1 MSPLVTGP
9 VLATDAEV
17 GLRRRQQ
24 WSTRVVFFIAGF
36 VMASWAPL
44 VPFAQARTELGTGP
58 LGLLLLGLGVG
69 SIVAMPLSGVLA
81 ARFGCRRVLIAST
94 VVLCAALPFVATL
107 SAAVALGAALLV
119 FGAGVGTVD
128 CVANIQAVVVE
139 RDSGRPMMSGFHGL
153 FSLGGILGA
162 GGVSALLSLGLT
174 PLAAVL
180 CVVAVTVAALGIAAP
195 GLLPQASAGG
205 GPVFAIPRGAVVVIG
220 LLCFVVFLTEGSVL
234 DWSAV
239 FMTTVRGLA
248 PRYGGLGYAA
258 FAATMTLGRLA
269 GDRIVRGVG
278 RGRVVVVGS
287 LCAAA
292 GLAVATLVPAAPA
305 ALLGYALVGAGCS
318 NIVPVLYT
326 AAGRQA
332 AMPEHIA
339 IPAVTMLG
347 YAGILA
353 GPALIGLVANVSSL
367 QAAFLAVAAALLA
380 VAVVGPRSLRGDAR

>member
-1 MSPLVTGP
+1 MSPTIVDPELGTGADGG
-9 VLATDAEV
+9 VE
-17 GLRRRQQ
+17 RRRQR
-24 WSTRVVFFIAGF
+24 STRIAFFIAGF

-44 VPFAQARTELGTGP
+44 VVFAQARTKLGSGP

-69 SIVAMPLSGVLA
+69 SIAAMPLSGALA
-81 ARFGCRRVLIAST
+81 ARFGCRRVLIAAT
-94 VVLCAALPFVATL
+94 LVVCAALPFMAALSGVA
-107 SAAVALGAALLV
+107 ALGAVLLV
-119 FGAGVGTVD
+119 FGAGLGTVD
-128 CVANIQAVVVE
+128 CVVNIQAVIVE

-162 GGVSALLSLGLT
+162 GGLSALLSLGLS

-180 CVVAVTVAALGIAAP
+180 CVVAVTLGALAAAAP
-195 GLLPQASAGG
+195 GLLSRASASD

-220 LLCFVVFLTEGSVL
+220 LLCCVVFLTEGSVL
-234 DWSAV
+234 DWSAI
-239 FMTTVRGLA
+239 FMTDVRGLA

-258 FAATMTLGRLA
+258 FATAMTLGRLT
-269 GDRIVRGVG
+269 GDRIVRRLG
-278 RGRVVVVGS
+278 RSRVVLAGG

-292 GLAVATLVPAAPA
+292 GLAVATLVPSVPA

-326 AAGRQA
+326 AAGRQT

-339 IPAVTMLG
+339 IPAITMLG

-353 GPALIGLVANVSSL
+353 GPALIGLVASASSL
-367 QAAFLAVAAALLA
+367 PAAFLAVAAALLV
-380 VAVVGPRSLRGDAR
+380 VAAVGPRSLRGGAR